1 LEPSKEEYAVPTW
14 VVTFDT
20 PQDIGAPGLDG
31 KLFRFPFSAIEAQHI
46 GTPRQSANT
55 THGRIAV
62 EASGS
67 LMAVWRL
74 SSQDFVKALFQL
86 AKEHLAALL
95 QSAGSVA
102 GDIKLVIGTYTHP
115 GACPFDIAAIE
126 EPDGAVITLEV
137 SRKIGF
143 I

>member
-1 LEPSKEEYAVPTW
+1 MPTW
-14 VVTFDT
+14 VVTFGS
-20 PQDIGAPGLDG
+20 PQDIGDPGLDG
-31 KLFRFPFSAIEAQHI
+31 KVFRFPFSAIEAQHI

-62 EASGS
+62 KAFGTLIEIWDLPAYD
-67 LMAVWRL
+67 L
-74 SSQDFVKALFQL
+74 VKALFQL

-95 QSAGSVA
+95 RNAGSVA
-102 GDIKLVIGTYTHP
+102 GDIELVVNTGTHP
-115 GACPFDIAAIE
+115 GKCPFDIAAIE
-126 EPDGAVITLEV
+126 EPDGAVVTLEV